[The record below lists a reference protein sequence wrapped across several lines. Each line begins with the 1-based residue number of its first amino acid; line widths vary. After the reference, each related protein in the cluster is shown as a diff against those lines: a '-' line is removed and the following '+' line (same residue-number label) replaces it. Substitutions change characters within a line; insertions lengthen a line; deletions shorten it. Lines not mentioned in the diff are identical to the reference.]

1 MRRSFGRVALGV
13 TLVVSGCAADL
24 KRANLRELQMRA
36 AFDLAC
42 PPASLGLYPFD
53 ERSKG
58 VTGCGRRLSYVEVCD
73 HTVGSCTWM
82 IDGALAAAAAVEKP
96 LTPALASVPLPLPTA
111 NSAALV
117 PAPPPLEL
125 KPLDLEDR
133 K

>member
-1 MRRSFGRVALGV
+1 MRAGHGKAAMMLGWAL
-13 TLVVSGCAADL
+13 LAGCAADL
-24 KRANLRELQMRA
+24 TRANLRELQLRA

-73 HTVGSCTWM
+73 HAIGSCTWM
-82 IDGALAAAAAVEKP
+82 IDGFLPAAVAAEKP
-96 LTPALASVPLPLPTA
+96 P
-111 NSAALV
+111 SAAPPVL
-117 PAPPPLEL
+117 PPIAGPPPPL
-125 KPLDLEDR
+125 KGPDLDDR